1 MVSFSKVTQ
10 VRKPMPDRFHPDE
23 ALKNEAISQAMEGDF
38 IGARQTGAKIA
49 ARQDFL
55 EAWMYI
61 LHLQR
66 DRGDV
71 IGIKETILSC
81 PNPSWL
87 QGHSYAELARHFAK
101 IGNKTAAIEIAK
113 LLGRSGE
120 MMVVYLSAP
129 VDLILKGDFAGARE
143 AVAKVEDEQLRNQLN
158 ALVDRE
164 EQIRS
169 GPTQQSVL

>member
-1 MVSFSKVTQ
+1 
-10 VRKPMPDRFHPDE
+10 MPDCFHPDE
-23 ALKNEAISQAMEGDF
+23 ALKNEAIAQAMEGDF
-38 IGARQTGAKIA
+38 LGARQTAAKIA
-49 ARQDFL
+49 TRQEFW
-55 EAWMYI
+55 EAWMSI
-61 LHLQR
+61 LYLQR

-71 IGIKETILSC
+71 EGIKETILSC

-113 LLGRSGE
+113 LLGKSGA

-143 AVAKVEDEQLRNQLN
+143 AVAQVEDEQLRDRLN
-158 ALVDRE
+158 ALVDTE